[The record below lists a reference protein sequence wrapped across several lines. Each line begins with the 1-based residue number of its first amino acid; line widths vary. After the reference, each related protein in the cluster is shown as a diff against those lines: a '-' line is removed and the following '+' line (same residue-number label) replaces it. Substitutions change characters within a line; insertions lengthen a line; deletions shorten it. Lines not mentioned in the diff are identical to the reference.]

1 MCICIAE
8 SVKEKDVRYVQLYG
22 RQKSFTDVGEALC
35 LDVGRE
41 GVRLMLGL
49 VFGLDLDLAITDDGI
64 NEKSIGRRGRRM
76 GDGLRCWRFG
86 LFFLLSLLKLKKLRR
101 LKRNETRIA
110 GCNKL

>member
-22 RQKSFTDVGEALC
+22 RQKSFTDAGEALC

-49 VFGLDLDLAITDDGI
+49 VFGLDLDLVITNDGI
-64 NEKSIGRRGRRM
+64 NEKKHRSSWKKDGR
-76 GDGLRCWRFG
+76 W
-86 LFFLLSLLKLKKLRR
+86 
-101 LKRNETRIA
+101 A
-110 GCNKL
+110 